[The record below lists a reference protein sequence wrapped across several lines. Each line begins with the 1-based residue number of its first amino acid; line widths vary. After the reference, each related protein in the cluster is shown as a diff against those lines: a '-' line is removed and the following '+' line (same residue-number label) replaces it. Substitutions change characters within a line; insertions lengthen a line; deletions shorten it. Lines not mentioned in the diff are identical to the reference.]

1 MVPEA
6 WTSEPSEPSE
16 TSETSE
22 RASVASSIR
31 STTAMHPELSGL
43 SERSQKIVKEWGFSE
58 AHTARLML
66 RRAQKMKP
74 TQNQHQRH
82 NVAEEQERERRRF
95 RLTGGSGGGT
105 EGNRR
110 FLPKLSSHIVNG
122 GRVQLVT
129 HRSGVRLESRSC
141 PGLSSASTTRAE
153 VLGPKRVSSAP
164 SPKERISFRDK
175 RLQQSTGW
183 GSGKR
188 TKPGL
193 NQD

>member
-82 NVAEEQERERRRF
+82 N
-95 RLTGGSGGGT
+95 GGGT